1 MTLSEQIVYYWP
13 ELRLSLEQTAIMM
26 GISLLFALLLGLPL
40 GIGLFLSNPKLTQKR
55 TISYWVLNGIVSI
68 IRSYPF
74 LLFVVTLIPVVR
86 FLIGRAFGPVPASFP
101 LSLVA
106 IAIFSRLVEQVL
118 LDIPQEIRVL
128 ADSLGASKRQFIRYF
143 LLVEGRS
150 GLILAFTTTIVSMVS
165 YSTVMGIVGGGGIG
179 DFAIRYGYQSYQYG
193 IMYLAIILMV
203 CFVFLIQ
210 MVGNQLAYQL
220 DKRK

>member
-1 MTLSEQIVYYWP
+1 MTLSEQMVYYWP

-40 GIGLFLSNPKLTQKR
+40 GIGLFLSNPKLTQKK
-55 TISYWVLNGIVSI
+55 TASYWVLNAIVSVV
-68 IRSYPF
+68 RSYPF

>member
-26 GISLLFALLLGLPL
+26 GISLFFALLLGLPL

>member
-1 MTLSEQIVYYWP
+1 MTLMEQIVYYWP
-13 ELRLSLEQTAIMM
+13 ELQMSLEQTAIMM
-26 GISLLFALLLGLPL
+26 SISLGISLVVGLPV
-40 GIGLFLSNPKLTQKR
+40 GIGLYFSNPKFTQKK
-55 TISYWVLNGIVSI
+55 TLAYWLLNGFVSI
-68 IRSYPF
+68 VRSYPF

-106 IAIFSRLVEQVL
+106 IAIFARLVEQVL
-118 LDIPQEIRVL
+118 LDIPQEIQVL
-128 ADSLGASKRQFIRYF
+128 SDSLGANKWQYIWYF

-193 IMYLAIILMV
+193 IMYLAIILLV
-203 CFVFLIQ
+203 CFVFMIQ
-210 MVGNQLAYQL
+210 MVGNQLAFKL

>member
-1 MTLSEQIVYYWP
+1 MKLSIIC
-13 ELRLSLEQTAIMM
+13 AIHFCIKEIL
-26 GISLLFALLLGLPL
+26 ISKWEKF
-40 GIGLFLSNPKLTQKR
+40 TQKK
-55 TISYWVLNGIVSI
+55 TLAYWLLNGFVSI
-68 IRSYPF
+68 VRSYPF

-106 IAIFSRLVEQVL
+106 IAIFARLVEQVL
-118 LDIPQEIRVL
+118 LDIPQEIQVL
-128 ADSLGASKRQFIRYF
+128 SDSLGANKWQYIWYF

-193 IMYLAIILMV
+193 IMYLAIILLV
-203 CFVFLIQ
+203 CFVFMIQ
-210 MVGNQLAYQL
+210 MVGNQLAFKL

>member
-13 ELRLSLEQTAIMM
+13 ELQLSLEQTAIMM
-26 GISLLFALLLGLPL
+26 GISLFIALLLGLPL
-40 GIGLFLSNPKLTQKR
+40 GIGLFLAHPKFTQRK
-55 TISYWVLNGIVSI
+55 TISYWLLNGIVSV

-106 IAIFSRLVEQVL
+106 MAIFARLVEQVL
-118 LDIPQEIRVL
+118 LDIPQEIRLL
-128 ADSLGASKRQFIRYF
+128 ADSLGASKWQYIRYF

-210 MVGNQLAYQL
+210 MIGNQIAYRL